1 MTRPTLCLLDQMIQ
15 QGLVIVVLRCLLR
28 LIDDGL
34 VLLHRFLQYGL
45 QIRVNNLH
53 VVVRLALPD
62 LLERPSPSGAQ
73 AERKSQLHIAEGRRE
88 PGRHTFIRC
97 DDCRRRAIV
106 VRVWEV
112 VLEAVDAV
120 AEEELGGAVEGKAG
134 DEVLEIEGVTV
145 PEVRLHLLDGEVYR
159 KQH

>member
-1 MTRPTLCLLDQMIQ
+1 MMRPTLCLLDQMVQ
-15 QGLVIVVLRCLLR
+15 QCLVIFILRCLLR
-28 LIDDGL
+28 LVDDRPI
-34 VLLHRFLQYGL
+34 LLHSFLQYGL

-53 VVVRLALPD
+53 VVVRLTLPD
-62 LLERPSPSGAQ
+62 LLERPGPSGTQ

-88 PGRHTFIRC
+88 PGRPTLIRWG
-97 DDCRRRAIV
+97 DCRRRAII

-120 AEEELGGAVEGKAG
+120 AEEKLGGTVEGKTG
-134 DEVLEIEGVTV
+134 DEVLEVESVTV
-145 PEVRLHLLDGEVYR
+145 PEVRLNLLDGEVYR